1 MHRLGGEIEMKV
13 KITVFKN
20 GEKQSE
26 RIFRIPRFTLDSL
39 QQKAEEMYSGKEAT
53 FTIEEV

>member
-1 MHRLGGEIEMKV
+1 MHRLGGIEMKV

-26 RIFRIPRFTLDSL
+26 KTFRIPKSALDSL
-39 QQKAEEMYSGKEAT
+39 QKKAEEMYNGKDNAT
-53 FTIEEV
+53 FTIEEI